1 MWFCPLF
8 NYIEITLKWKKNE
21 REIEIDFG
29 LQVQHYVLPAFKHGF
44 FLMAQATQMSVAEV
58 FRNPNL
64 CISD

>member
-29 LQVQHYVLPAFKHGF
+29 LQV
-44 FLMAQATQMSVAEV
+44 
-58 FRNPNL
+58 
-64 CISD
+64 